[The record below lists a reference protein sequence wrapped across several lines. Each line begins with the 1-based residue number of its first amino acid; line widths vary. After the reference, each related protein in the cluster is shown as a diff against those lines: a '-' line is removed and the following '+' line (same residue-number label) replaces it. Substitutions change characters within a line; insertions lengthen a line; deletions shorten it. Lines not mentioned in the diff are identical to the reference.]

1 MNVNQLVKWMTGA
14 VILLVALIGAGG
26 FILSYG
32 ALLSIGI
39 SNGMPADWR
48 GYIWPLLTD
57 AGLIVFSLSL
67 LTAQVTRQKVS
78 GWVVVVGAL
87 SVASIIF
94 NVSHAGLINNVY
106 YNYGLK
112 FVVNAWP
119 PIMLIAVVEALR
131 HLLKTVIDR
140 QGMVVTMST
149 LSQEKDALE
158 SQKAALA
165 AQVKAL
171 KEKLAEQQ
179 ERSTR
184 PSPAELKDAK
194 KARLE
199 KLKNLK
205 KEGITSKAE
214 LARMTEVS
222 EATIARD
229 LAELKQLEPV
239 TVNGNGH
246 KNGKVKL

>member
-1 MNVNQLVKWMTGA
+1 MNVNKLVKWMTSA
-14 VILLVALIGAGG
+14 VILLVALIGTGS

-67 LTAQVTRQKVS
+67 LTAQVTRQRVS
-78 GWVVVVGAL
+78 GWVLVVGAL
-87 SVASIIF
+87 SLASMVF
-94 NVSHAGLINNVY
+94 NVAHAGLIDHPWY
-106 YNYGLK
+106 HIGLK
-112 FVVNAWP
+112 VVVNIWP
-119 PIMLIAVVEALR
+119 ALMLIAVVEALR

-140 QGMVVTMST
+140 QGMVVTMTT
-149 LSQEKDALE
+149 LSQEKEALE
-158 SQKAALA
+158 GQKADLA

-171 KEKLAEQQ
+171 KRQLAEQQ
-179 ERSTR
+179 EKATR
-184 PSPAELKDAK
+184 PSPAELKEAK
-194 KARLE
+194 QARLKEVE
-199 KLKNLK
+199 KLQ
-205 KEGITSKAE
+205 KEGVKSKSE
-214 LARMTEVS
+214 LARLTGVS
-222 EATIARD
+222 EATITRD

-246 KNGKVKL
+246 KNGKVK